1 MLCTLY
7 INTRGNFVFYSI
19 YIYIYY
25 PKKCSVI
32 AVYRYHRTPPPQ
44 FFKDMQ
50 GIISRSRYKRIFI
63 GEDINVDFKNKAFAN
78 RIEKSPLQQNNL
90 QQVIREATTKRDTI
104 IDHIYTSIKDSPGT
118 VIHPYYSDHHM
129 IQTTIHD
136 PVTPSV

>member
-1 MLCTLY
+1 M
-7 INTRGNFVFYSI
+7 FYSIYI

-90 QQVIREATTKRDTI
+90 
-104 IDHIYTSIKDSPGT
+104 
-118 VIHPYYSDHHM
+118 
-129 IQTTIHD
+129 
-136 PVTPSV
+136 